1 MKIGTALHSTIRCG
15 VDQDE
20 RSQAHDR
27 AKGGLRMRI
36 QTVTLA
42 AALSLLP
49 ASLAAAQT
57 YPSRPVTFVV
67 PFAPGGS
74 TDTVA
79 RIVAQA
85 VGPALGQP
93 TVVENR
99 TGGGGAIGWGSVARA
114 TPDGHTLVAIEVSYA
129 IAAGLVPTLPFDPR
143 KSFAHIVTAVS
154 VPHVMVVNPA
164 VKANTVAELV
174 ALAKAE
180 PGRLFFGSGGVG
192 TNTHLGGELFKSLAG
207 VDLVHVPYRGAGAVL
222 QDLMGGSVQVLVT
235 SAPTVLS
242 LIQSGKLRAL
252 MVTSEQRLS
261 TLPDVP
267 SAPEAGLPKMIMKFW
282 VGFAAPAATPGAIVE
297 RLNRDIVASLALPDT
312 KKRLDELGMDPVSNT
327 PGEAAQLVDDEIAR
341 WTALAKAAN
350 ITMQPQ

>member
-1 MKIGTALHSTIRCG
+1 VKVGTTLHSTIRDD

-20 RSQAHDR
+20 RQ
-27 AKGGLRMRI
+27 GEQRMPIRTI
-36 QTVTLA
+36 TLV
-42 AALSLLP
+42 AALSLL
-49 ASLAAAQT
+49 LAGLAIAQT

-85 VGPALGQP
+85 VSPALGQP
-93 TVVENR
+93 AVVENR
-99 TGGGGAIGWGSVARA
+99 TGGAGTVGWVSVARA
-114 TPDGHTLVAIEVSYA
+114 APDGHTLITTEVSYA

-164 VKANTVAELV
+164 VKANSVAELI
-174 ALAKAE
+174 ALAKAQ
-180 PGRLFFGSGGVG
+180 PGKLFYGSGGVG
-192 TNTHLGGELFKSLAG
+192 TNTHMGGELFKSLAG

-222 QDLMGGSVQVLVT
+222 QDLMGGSVQMLVT
-235 SAPTVLS
+235 SAPTALS

-282 VGFAAPAATPGAIVE
+282 VGFAAPAATPPAIIE
-297 RLNRDIVASLALPDT
+297 RLNRDIIASLALPDT
-312 KKRLDELGMDPVSNT
+312 KKRLNELGMDPVANT
-327 PGEAAQLVDDEIAR
+327 PSETTQLVDDEIAR
-341 WTALAKAAN
+341 WTAVAKAAN
-350 ITMQPQ
+350 ITMQP

>member
-1 MKIGTALHSTIRCG
+1 
-15 VDQDE
+15 
-20 RSQAHDR
+20 
-27 AKGGLRMRI
+27 MRI
-36 QTVTLA
+36 RMADLALA
-42 AALSLLP
+42 AALSLLC
-49 ASLAAAQT
+49 ADLAAAQI

-99 TGGGGAIGWGSVARA
+99 TGGAGTIGWGSVARSA
-114 TPDGHTLVAIEVSYA
+114 PDGHTLITTEMSYA
-129 IAAGLVPTLPFDPR
+129 IAAGLVPTMPFDPK

-164 VKANTVAELV
+164 VPAKTVQELI
-174 ALAKAE
+174 ALAKAS
-180 PGRLFFGSGGVG
+180 PGKLFYGSGGVG
-192 TNTHLGGELFKSLAG
+192 TNTHMGGELFKSLAG

-252 MVTSEQRLS
+252 MVTSEERLA

-267 SAPEAGLPKMIMKFW
+267 SAPEAGLSKMIMKFW
-282 VGFAAPAATPGAIVE
+282 VGFAAPAGTPPSIVQ
-297 RLNRDIVASLALPDT
+297 RLNRDIVASLASPDT
-312 KKRLDELGMDPVSNT
+312 KKRLDELGMDMVGNT
-327 PGEAAQLVDDEIAR
+327 SAQAAQLVDEEIAR
-341 WTALAKAAN
+341 WSAVAKAAN
-350 ITMQPQ
+350 ITMQQ

>member
-1 MKIGTALHSTIRCG
+1 
-15 VDQDE
+15 
-20 RSQAHDR
+20 
-27 AKGGLRMRI
+27 MRI
-36 QTVTLA
+36 RMADLALA
-42 AALSLLP
+42 AALSLLC
-49 ASLAAAQT
+49 AGLAAAQI

-99 TGGGGAIGWGSVARA
+99 TGGAGTVGWGSVARSA
-114 TPDGHTLVAIEVSYA
+114 PDGHTLITIEMSYA
-129 IAAGLVPTLPFDPR
+129 IAAGLVPTMPFDPK

-154 VPHVMVVNPA
+154 VPHAMVVNPA
-164 VKANTVAELV
+164 VPAKTVQELI
-174 ALAKAE
+174 ALAKAS
-180 PGRLFFGSGGVG
+180 PGKLFYGSGGVG
-192 TNTHLGGELFKSLAG
+192 TNTHMGGELLKSLAG

-252 MVTSEQRLS
+252 MVTSEERLA

-267 SAPEAGLPKMIMKFW
+267 SAPEAGLSKMIMKFW
-282 VGFAAPAATPGAIVE
+282 VGFAAPAGTPPSIVQ

-312 KKRLDELGMDPVSNT
+312 KKRLDELGMDMVGNT
-327 PGEAAQLVDDEIAR
+327 SAQAAQLVDEEIAR
-341 WTALAKAAN
+341 WSAVAKAAN
-350 ITMQPQ
+350 ITMQQ

>member
-1 MKIGTALHSTIRCG
+1 
-15 VDQDE
+15 
-20 RSQAHDR
+20 
-27 AKGGLRMRI
+27 MRI
-36 QTVTLA
+36 RMADLTLA
-42 AALSLLP
+42 AALSLLC
-49 ASLAAAQT
+49 ADLAAAQI

-99 TGGGGAIGWGSVARA
+99 TGGAGTVGWGSVARSA
-114 TPDGHTLVAIEVSYA
+114 PDGHTLIAIEMSYA
-129 IAAGLVPTLPFDPR
+129 IAAGLVPTMPFDPK

-154 VPHVMVVNPA
+154 VPHAMVVNPA
-164 VKANTVAELV
+164 VPAKTVQELI
-174 ALAKAE
+174 ALAKAS
-180 PGRLFFGSGGVG
+180 PGKLFYGSGGVG
-192 TNTHLGGELFKSLAG
+192 TNTHMGGELLKSLAG

-252 MVTSEQRLS
+252 MVTSEERLA

-267 SAPEAGLPKMIMKFW
+267 SAPEAGLSKMIMKFW
-282 VGFAAPAATPGAIVE
+282 VGFAAPAGTPPSIVE

-312 KKRLDELGMDPVSNT
+312 KKRLDELGMDMVGNT
-327 PGEAAQLVDDEIAR
+327 SAQAAQLVDEEIAR
-341 WTALAKAAN
+341 WSAVAKAAN
-350 ITMQPQ
+350 ITMQQ

>member
-1 MKIGTALHSTIRCG
+1 MVGPKSAETRTARGKEEWLMPIRIVTFATAFALLST
-15 VDQDE
+15 
-20 RSQAHDR
+20 
-27 AKGGLRMRI
+27 GLA
-36 QTVTLA
+36 T
-42 AALSLLP
+42 
-49 ASLAAAQT
+49 AQT

-99 TGGGGAIGWGSVARA
+99 TGGAGAVGWGSVARA
-114 TPDGHTLVAIEVSYA
+114 APDGHTLITIEVSYA

-154 VPHVMVVNPA
+154 VPHVLVVNPA
-164 VKANTVAELV
+164 VKAASVAELI
-174 ALAKAE
+174 ALAKTS
-180 PGRLFFGSGGVG
+180 PGKLFYGSGGVG
-192 TNTHLGGELFKSLAG
+192 TNTHMGGELFKSLAG

-222 QDLMGGSVQVLVT
+222 QDLLGGSVQMLVT

-242 LIQSGKLRAL
+242 LIQSGQLRPL
-252 MVTSEQRLS
+252 MATSETRFA

-282 VGFAAPAATPGAIVE
+282 VGFSAPAATPAPIVE
-297 RLNRDIVASLALPDT
+297 RLNRDIIAALALPDS
-312 KKRLDELGMDPVSNT
+312 KKRLDELGMDAVGNT
-327 PGEAAQLVDDEIAR
+327 PAEAAQLVDDEIAR
-341 WTALAKAAN
+341 WAAVAKAAN
-350 ITMQPQ
+350 ITMQP

>member
-1 MKIGTALHSTIRCG
+1 
-15 VDQDE
+15 
-20 RSQAHDR
+20 
-27 AKGGLRMRI
+27 MRI
-36 QTVTLA
+36 RMADLTLA
-42 AALSLLP
+42 AALSLLC
-49 ASLAAAQT
+49 ADLAAAQI

-99 TGGGGAIGWGSVARA
+99 TGGAGTVGWGSVARSA
-114 TPDGHTLVAIEVSYA
+114 PDGHTLIAVEMSYA
-129 IAAGLVPTLPFDPR
+129 IAAGLVPTMPFDPK

-154 VPHVMVVNPA
+154 VPHAMVVNPA
-164 VKANTVAELV
+164 VPAKTVQELIT
-174 ALAKAE
+174 LAKAS
-180 PGRLFFGSGGVG
+180 PGKLFYGSGGVG
-192 TNTHLGGELFKSLAG
+192 TNTHMGGELFKSLAG

-252 MVTSEQRLS
+252 MVTSEERLA

-267 SAPEAGLPKMIMKFW
+267 SAPEAGLSKMIMKFW
-282 VGFAAPAATPGAIVE
+282 VGFAAPAGTPPAIVQ

-312 KKRLDELGMDPVSNT
+312 KKRLDELGMDMVGNT
-327 PGEAAQLVDDEIAR
+327 SAQAAQLVDEEIAR
-341 WTALAKAAN
+341 WSAVAKAAN
-350 ITMQPQ
+350 ITMQQ

>member
-1 MKIGTALHSTIRCG
+1 
-15 VDQDE
+15 
-20 RSQAHDR
+20 
-27 AKGGLRMRI
+27 MRI
-36 QTVTLA
+36 RMADLARA
-42 AALSLLP
+42 AALLLVC
-49 ASLAAAQT
+49 ADLAAAQI

-99 TGGGGAIGWGSVARA
+99 TGGAGTVGWGSVARSA
-114 TPDGHTLVAIEVSYA
+114 PDGHTLITIEMSYA
-129 IAAGLVPTLPFDPR
+129 IAAGLVPTMPFDPKR
-143 KSFAHIVTAVS
+143 SFAHIVTAVS

-164 VKANTVAELV
+164 VPAKTVPELI
-174 ALAKAE
+174 ALAKAS
-180 PGRLFFGSGGVG
+180 PGKLFYGSGGVG
-192 TNTHLGGELFKSLAG
+192 TNTHMGGELFKSLAG

-252 MVTSEQRLS
+252 MVTSEERLA

-267 SAPEAGLPKMIMKFW
+267 SAPEAGLSKMIMKFW
-282 VGFAAPAATPGAIVE
+282 VGFAAPAGTPPSIVQ
-297 RLNRDIVASLALPDT
+297 RLNRDIVASLALPDA
-312 KKRLDELGMDPVSNT
+312 KKRLDELGMDMVGNT
-327 PGEAAQLVDDEIAR
+327 SAQAAQLVDEEIAR
-341 WTALAKAAN
+341 WSAVAKAAN
-350 ITMQPQ
+350 ITMQQ

>member
-1 MKIGTALHSTIRCG
+1 
-15 VDQDE
+15 
-20 RSQAHDR
+20 
-27 AKGGLRMRI
+27 MRI
-36 QTVTLA
+36 RMADLTLA
-42 AALSLLP
+42 AALSLLC
-49 ASLAAAQT
+49 ADLAAAQI

-99 TGGGGAIGWGSVARA
+99 TGGAGTVGWGSVARSA
-114 TPDGHTLVAIEVSYA
+114 PDGHTLIAVEMSYA
-129 IAAGLVPTLPFDPR
+129 IAAGLVPTMPFDPK

-154 VPHVMVVNPA
+154 VPHAMVVNPA
-164 VKANTVAELV
+164 VPAKTVQELI
-174 ALAKAE
+174 ALAKAS
-180 PGRLFFGSGGVG
+180 PGKLFYGSGGVG
-192 TNTHLGGELFKSLAG
+192 TNTHMGGELFKSLAG

-242 LIQSGKLRAL
+242 LIQSGNLRAL
-252 MVTSEQRLS
+252 MVTSEERLA

-267 SAPEAGLPKMIMKFW
+267 SAPEAGLSKMIMKFW
-282 VGFAAPAATPGAIVE
+282 VGFAAPAGTSPSIVE

-312 KKRLDELGMDPVSNT
+312 KKRLDELGMDMVGNT
-327 PGEAAQLVDDEIAR
+327 SAQAAQLVDEEIAR
-341 WTALAKAAN
+341 WSAVAKAAN
-350 ITMQPQ
+350 ITMQQ

>member
-1 MKIGTALHSTIRCG
+1 
-15 VDQDE
+15 
-20 RSQAHDR
+20 
-27 AKGGLRMRI
+27 MRI
-36 QTVTLA
+36 RMADLARA
-42 AALSLLP
+42 AALSLVC
-49 ASLAAAQT
+49 ADLAAAQI

-99 TGGGGAIGWGSVARA
+99 TGGAGTVGWGSVARSA
-114 TPDGHTLVAIEVSYA
+114 PDGHTLITIEMSYA
-129 IAAGLVPTLPFDPR
+129 IAAGLVPTMPFDPK

-154 VPHVMVVNPA
+154 VPHAMVVNPA
-164 VKANTVAELV
+164 VPAKTVQELIT
-174 ALAKAE
+174 LAKAS
-180 PGRLFFGSGGVG
+180 PGKLFYGSGGVG
-192 TNTHLGGELFKSLAG
+192 TNTHMGGELLKSLAG

-252 MVTSEQRLS
+252 MVTSEERLA

-267 SAPEAGLPKMIMKFW
+267 SAPEAGLSKMIMKFW
-282 VGFAAPAATPGAIVE
+282 VGFAAPAGTPPSIVQ

-312 KKRLDELGMDPVSNT
+312 KKRLDELGMDMVGNT
-327 PGEAAQLVDDEIAR
+327 SAQAAQLVDEEIAR
-341 WTALAKAAN
+341 WSAVAKAAN
-350 ITMQPQ
+350 ITMQQ

>member
-1 MKIGTALHSTIRCG
+1 MADL
-15 VDQDE
+15 
-20 RSQAHDR
+20 
-27 AKGGLRMRI
+27 
-36 QTVTLA
+36 TLA
-42 AALSLLP
+42 AALSLLC
-49 ASLAAAQT
+49 ADLAAAQI

-99 TGGGGAIGWGSVARA
+99 TGGAGTVGWGSVARSA
-114 TPDGHTLVAIEVSYA
+114 PDGHTLIAIEMSYA
-129 IAAGLVPTLPFDPR
+129 IAAGLVPTMPFDPK

-154 VPHVMVVNPA
+154 VPHAMVVNPA
-164 VKANTVAELV
+164 VPAKTVQELI
-174 ALAKAE
+174 ALAKAS
-180 PGRLFFGSGGVG
+180 PGKLFYGSGGVG
-192 TNTHLGGELFKSLAG
+192 TNTHMGGELFKSLAG

-252 MVTSEQRLS
+252 MVTSEERLA

-267 SAPEAGLPKMIMKFW
+267 SAPEAGLSKMIMKFW
-282 VGFAAPAATPGAIVE
+282 VGFAAPAGTPPSIVQ
-297 RLNRDIVASLALPDT
+297 RLNRDIVASLASPDT
-312 KKRLDELGMDPVSNT
+312 KKRLDELGMDMVGNT
-327 PGEAAQLVDDEIAR
+327 SAQAAQLVDEEIAR
-341 WTALAKAAN
+341 WSAVAKAAN
-350 ITMQPQ
+350 ITMQQ

>member
-1 MKIGTALHSTIRCG
+1 
-15 VDQDE
+15 
-20 RSQAHDR
+20 
-27 AKGGLRMRI
+27 MRI
-36 QTVTLA
+36 RMADLARA
-42 AALSLLP
+42 AALSVVC
-49 ASLAAAQT
+49 ADLAAAQI

-99 TGGGGAIGWGSVARA
+99 TGGAGTVGWGSVARSA
-114 TPDGHTLVAIEVSYA
+114 PDGHTLITIEMSYA
-129 IAAGLVPTLPFDPR
+129 IAAGLVPTMPFDPK

-164 VKANTVAELV
+164 VPAKTVQELI
-174 ALAKAE
+174 ALAKAS
-180 PGRLFFGSGGVG
+180 PGKLFYGSGGVG
-192 TNTHLGGELFKSLAG
+192 TNTHMGGELFKSLAG

-252 MVTSEQRLS
+252 MVTSEERLA

-267 SAPEAGLPKMIMKFW
+267 SAPEAGLSKMIMKFW
-282 VGFAAPAATPGAIVE
+282 VGFAAPAGTPPSIVQ

-312 KKRLDELGMDPVSNT
+312 KKRLDELGMDMVGNT
-327 PGEAAQLVDDEIAR
+327 SAQAAQLVDEEIAR
-341 WTALAKAAN
+341 WSAVAKAAN
-350 ITMQPQ
+350 ITMQQ